1 MEFTQLSE
9 FSELYEQVPATGLD
23 DIGVLIAVAAIALAV
38 VLVLNFTR
46 KKK

>member
-9 FSELYEQVPATGLD
+9 LSEQVPATGLD
-23 DIGVLIAVAAIALAV
+23 GIEVLIAVAAIALAV
-38 VLVLNFTR
+38 VLVLIFTR